1 MAKIFEG
8 LAANDVWEQAR
19 IELTGGP
26 DVQLQEG
33 RGGLTYE
40 FLHVVFSIADPRQR
54 WILSRKPAINPAFAI
69 AEIVWIL
76 NGRNDS
82 AFVNYWNGQL
92 PQFAGSGESYHGAY
106 GFRLR
111 KHFGIDQLERAYA
124 ALSANPDSRQI
135 VLQIWD
141 PIADLPDYEG
151 KPANTDVPCNIAS
164 LLKIRNGKLDWS
176 QIVRSND
183 LFRGVPYNFVQFS
196 TLQEVLAGWLG
207 VKVGSYTQL
216 SDSLHLY
223 ERDLDAAMSS
233 YSHELRQNVDTLSLP
248 KAESD
253 TTWRE
258 LSGLMD
264 LIRRTDLMREE
275 LIELLSGSK
284 LKTSFK
290 NLLCIVA
297 ADVARRKGWCN
308 EIALFTSQCTN
319 PVLIQMWE
327 NWFER
332 VGRRSLENTRKL

>member
-1 MAKIFEG
+1 MAKLFEG
-8 LAANDVWEQAR
+8 LTANDVWEQAR
-19 IELTGGP
+19 IELTGTP
-26 DVQLQEG
+26 KVQRQAG

-40 FLHVVFSIADPRQR
+40 LLHVVFSIADPRQR
-54 WILSRKPAINPAFAI
+54 WIISRKPAINPAFAI

-82 AFVNYWNGQL
+82 AFVNSWNGQL
-92 PQFAGSGESYHGAY
+92 PQFAGSGECYHGAY

-111 KHFGIDQLERAYA
+111 KHFGIDQLERAYS

-141 PIADLPDYEG
+141 PIADLPDSKG

-207 VKVGSYTQL
+207 VEVGCYTQL

-223 ERDLDAAMSS
+223 ERDFAALTS
-233 YSHELRQNVDTLSLP
+233 YSRDLQPNLDTLCLP
-248 KAESD
+248 KAEAD
-253 TTWRE
+253 TAWRE
-258 LSGLMD
+258 LSSRMD
-264 LIRRTDLMREE
+264 TMRRIDLTREE
-275 LIELLSGSK
+275 LLELLSSAL
-284 LKTSFK
+284 LKTPFK

-297 ADVARRKGWCN
+297 AETARRSGWFDS
-308 EIALFTSQCTN
+308 IDSFTLQCTN
-319 PVLIQMWE
+319 PVLIQLWE

-332 VGRRSLENTRKL
+332 VGQQRTKVL